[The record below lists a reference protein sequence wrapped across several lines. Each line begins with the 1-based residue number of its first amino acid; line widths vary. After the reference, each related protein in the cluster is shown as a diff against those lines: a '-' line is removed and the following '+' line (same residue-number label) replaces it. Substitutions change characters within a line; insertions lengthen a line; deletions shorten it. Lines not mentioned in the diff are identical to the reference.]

1 MAQRHPHQTSPGHPA
16 VDAHASFAARSS
28 VAAVRAALMT
38 GLVFGTALAA
48 LPAAQAQ
55 ATASTAGARQYSIP
69 AGSLEHALNAFAA
82 ASGVD
87 FSADAGLL
95 QGKTSRGLAGS
106 YTVEAGFAALLDGQQ
121 LATSR
126 QANGSYTLI
135 QAHIQET
142 DEQNA
147 RTLATVKVSASAPFS
162 NDPIETYAGGQVA
175 RGARL
180 GILGNVDMM
189 DTPFSV
195 TAYTAQII
203 TDQQSAT
210 VGEVLRNDPSVRFT
224 TPDGHNAE
232 NITIRGFDVNS
243 SELALNGVYGMLPG
257 AHVPTEFLDRV
268 EVFRGPAAMLSGIAP
283 SGSVGGVINLVPKR
297 ATDDPLTRITT
308 SYTSSSLLGTAADVS
323 RRFGDEKRLGIRVN
337 SSLKY
342 GETTLEDQT
351 KRENFQSI
359 GMDYRGNGWKVEMD
373 AYSAHQNQANGSP
386 LMVGFSTLGHVTE
399 APDPTKNAL
408 RGTYA
413 TQHTEAAMMRGEVQL
428 TDHISAYAGFGQARY
443 TYDGYINGTRV
454 VLTKAAGDTG
464 AATAA
469 TYNQGGYTHGTTGEV
484 GLRGNFQT
492 GIVSHQ
498 TVLSANAQQTTTGA
512 ASVATSSSY
521 TTNIYDPISNP
532 TLAGSHGNVVRTAD
546 NRYNSLSLSD
556 TLGFYGDL
564 VQLTL
569 GAREQSVRQRMATPQ
584 AYDEDALT
592 PFAGVVIKPWGPH
605 VSLYANYIEGLSPGQ
620 TVSSSYAN
628 YGETLAPYKTRQA
641 ETGVKWDAG
650 RVTNTL
656 ALFRIVKPSTV
667 SIANSSGLPTLAL
680 DGEQRNRGVE
690 WNVMGQLAPQW
701 RILGGAAYTQGKQ
714 VRASTASNNGKK
726 AAGVPEWTVN
736 LGTELDTPWLL
747 QGLSFNARVTY
758 TDAQYLDSANT
769 LEIPSWTRWDAG
781 VKYDTRVSGKPLVLR
796 LAVENLTNEYYW
808 AGRFNDGYATVGEAR
823 TVKLSAT
830 VDF

>member
-1 MAQRHPHQTSPGHPA
+1 MAQRPPHHPSPSRPT
-16 VDAHASFAARSS
+16 DADRASFVSRRT

-38 GLVFGTALAA
+38 GLVLGGAFSA

-55 ATASTAGARQYSIP
+55 TAAAAPEARQYNIP
-69 AGSLEHALNAFAA
+69 AGTLEHALNAFAA
-82 ASGVD
+82 ASGVE
-87 FSADAGLL
+87 FSADAKLL
-95 QGKTSRGLAGS
+95 QGKTSKGLAGS
-106 YTVEAGFAALLDGQQ
+106 YTVDAGFAELLGGQS
-121 LATSR
+121 LTASR
-126 QANGSYTLI
+126 QPNGSYTLNQVLPQHS
-135 QAHIQET
+135 QANT
-142 DEQNA
+142 T
-147 RTLATVKVSASAPFS
+147 TLATVKVSSSAPFS

-195 TAYTAQII
+195 TAYTAQTIV
-203 TDQQSAT
+203 DQQSAT
-210 VGEVLRNDPSVRFT
+210 VSEVLRNDPSVRMT
-224 TPDGHNAE
+224 TSDGHNAE

-297 ATDDPLTRITT
+297 ATDEPLTRLTT
-308 SYTSSSLLGTAADVS
+308 SYTSDSLLGTAADVS
-323 RRFGDEKRLGIRVN
+323 RRFGEEKRLGIRVN

-342 GETTLEDQT
+342 GNSTLEDQT

-386 LMVGFSTLGHVTE
+386 LMVSFSSLGHVTE

-408 RGTYA
+408 RGTFA
-413 TQHTEAAMMRGEVQL
+413 TQHTEGAMLRGEAQL

-443 TYDGYINGTRV
+443 TYDGYLNGTRV
-454 VLTKAAGDTG
+454 IVLDDSGKAS
-464 AATAA
+464 AA
-469 TYNQGGYTHGTTGEV
+469 TYNQGGYTHGTTGEI
-484 GLRGNFQT
+484 GLRGNFTT

-512 ASVATSSSY
+512 ASVATSASY
-521 TTNIYDPISNP
+521 TTNLYDPISNP
-532 TLAGSHGNVVRTAD
+532 NLAASHGAVVRSAD

-569 GAREQSVRQRMATPQ
+569 GAREQSVRQRMASPK
-584 AYDEDALT
+584 YDKDALT
-592 PFAGVVIKPWGPH
+592 PFLGVVVKPWGPH
-605 VSLYANYIEGLSPGQ
+605 VSLYANYIEGLSPGV
-620 TVSSSYAN
+620 TVGSTYAN

-650 RVTNTL
+650 KITNSL
-656 ALFRIVKPSTV
+656 ALFRIEKPSTISV
-667 SIANSSGLPTLAL
+667 ANTSGLPTLAV

-690 WNVMGQLAPQW
+690 WNVMGQLTPQW

-714 VRASTASNNGKK
+714 VRASTASNDGKK

-747 QGLSFNARVTY
+747 QGLSFNARMIY
-758 TDAQYLDSANT
+758 TDAQYLDAANT

-781 VKYDTRVSGKPLVLR
+781 VKYDTRVAGKPLVLR
-796 LAVENLTNEYYW
+796 LAMENLMDEHYW
-808 AGRFNDGYATVGEAR
+808 SGRFNDGYATVGAGR
-823 TVKLSAT
+823 TLKLSAT

>member
-1 MAQRHPHQTSPGHPA
+1 
-16 VDAHASFAARSS
+16 
-28 VAAVRAALMT
+28 MT
-38 GLVFGTALAA
+38 GLVLGGAFST

-55 ATASTAGARQYSIP
+55 TAAAAPEARQYNIP
-69 AGSLEHALNAFAA
+69 AGTLEHALNAFAA
-82 ASGVD
+82 ASGVE
-87 FSADAGLL
+87 FSADAKLL

-106 YTVEAGFAALLDGQQ
+106 YTVEAGFAELLGGQS
-121 LATSR
+121 LAASR
-126 QANGSYTLI
+126 QPNGSYTLN
-135 QAHIQET
+135 QVLPQQSQT
-142 DEQNA
+142 NTT
-147 RTLATVKVSASAPFS
+147 TLATVKVSSSAPFS

-195 TAYTAQII
+195 TAYTAQTIV
-203 TDQQSAT
+203 DQQSAT
-210 VGEVLRNDPSVRFT
+210 VSEVLRNDPSVRMT
-224 TPDGHNAE
+224 TSDGHNAE

-297 ATDDPLTRITT
+297 ATDEPLTRLTT
-308 SYTSSSLLGTAADVS
+308 SYTSDSLLGTAADVS

-342 GETTLEDQT
+342 GNSTLDDQT
-351 KRENFQSI
+351 KRENFSSI
-359 GMDYRGNGWKVEMD
+359 GMDYRGNGWKVELD
-373 AYSAHQNQANGSP
+373 AYSAHQNQSNGSP
-386 LMVGFSTLGHVTE
+386 LMVSFSTLGHVTE

-408 RGTYA
+408 RGTFA
-413 TQHTEAAMMRGEVQL
+413 TQHTEGAMIRGEAQL

-443 TYDGYINGTRV
+443 TYDGYLNGTRV
-454 VLTKAAGDTG
+454 IMLDDSGKAS
-464 AATAA
+464 AA
-469 TYNQGGYTHGTTGEV
+469 TYNQGGYTHGTTGEI
-484 GLRGNFQT
+484 GLRGNFTT

-512 ASVATSSSY
+512 ASVATSASY
-521 TTNIYDPISNP
+521 TTNLYDPISNP
-532 TLAGSHGNVVRTAD
+532 SLAASHGAVVRSAD

-569 GAREQSVRQRMATPQ
+569 GAREQSVRQRMASPK
-584 AYDEDALT
+584 YDKNALT
-592 PFAGVVIKPWGPH
+592 PFLGVVVKPWGPN
-605 VSLYANYIEGLSPGQ
+605 VSLYANYIEGLSPGV
-620 TVSSSYAN
+620 TVGSTYAN

-650 RVTNTL
+650 KVTNSL
-656 ALFRIVKPSTV
+656 ALFRIEKPSTISV
-667 SIANSSGLPTLAL
+667 ANTSGLPTLAL

-690 WNVMGQLAPQW
+690 WNVMGQLTPQW

-714 VRASTASNNGKK
+714 VRASTASNDGKK

-747 QGLSFNARVTY
+747 QGLSFNARMIY
-758 TDAQYLDSANT
+758 TDAQYLDAANT

-781 VKYDTRVSGKPLVLR
+781 VKYATHVSSKPLVLR
-796 LAVENLTNEYYW
+796 LAVENLMDEHYW
-808 AGRFNDGYATVGEAR
+808 SGRFNDGYATVGAGR
-823 TVKLSAT
+823 TLKLSAT